1 MIAFQI
7 VGWLAICALLVL
19 LNWEVLTLKDE
30 CERILKDFER
40 ATHKLSLMRTERN
53 EWRGYASQ
61 LARVLDEM
69 IRDDALDAAF
79 KEAERLRDH
88 HPLARAF
95 PADPRRRVLRVD

>member
-1 MIAFQI
+1 M
-7 VGWLAICALLVL
+7 L

-61 LARVLDEM
+61 LARVLDEIRYRKQFHPRE